1 MYTDFAMH
9 NRQHEEHI
17 APQNFHDMGMFWYIC
32 HAEQPNCVYTNLEE
46 YVARRNIKAGEE
58 LSVDYREW
66 DKKKRTTSET

>member
-1 MYTDFAMH
+1 
-9 NRQHEEHI
+9 
-17 APQNFHDMGMFWYIC
+17 MGMFWYIC

-66 DKKKRTTSET
+66 DKKAHHVGDVKYKTKSV